1 MKMKHYQL
9 IERSTALAL
18 NDVATLET
26 LTRKRLIQL
35 KQRIRDSNSLS
46 CESIRE
52 VCYSIDKAVAE
63 LLAKL

>member
-1 MKMKHYQL
+1 MKYQL

-18 NDVATLET
+18 NDVTTLET

-46 CESIRE
+46 CASIRE
-52 VCYSIDKAVAE
+52 VCYSIDKAVTDI
-63 LLAKL
+63 LSSVTL